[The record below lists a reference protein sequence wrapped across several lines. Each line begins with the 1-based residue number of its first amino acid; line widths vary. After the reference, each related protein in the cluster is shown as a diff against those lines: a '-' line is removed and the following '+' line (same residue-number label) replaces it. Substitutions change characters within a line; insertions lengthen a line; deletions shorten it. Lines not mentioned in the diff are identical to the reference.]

1 MDRLVELGIMH
12 FAKNLMI
19 ALLIL
24 LIGLYLIRSLQR
36 LIENRMERKRV
47 DPSLQS
53 FLLPLVRMT
62 LLIVLGITVIRQL
75 GVEATSLIA
84 LITSAGLAVGLALQ
98 GSLSNV
104 AGGVLILLLKPF
116 RVGDYIEV
124 DDYRGTVKNIS
135 IYYTELKTDDGQ
147 QVVIPNGD
155 IVSTSVVNY
164 STYPE
169 QRFDLTIPVSYQD
182 DPIRVRQL
190 LQSLMHEVPTF
201 LEDPAP
207 SVFLKGFTEHA
218 IEFTL
223 RGWVRRE
230 HYRETLDQLLPLI
243 KKTFNQENIMLP
255 YPQLVVHLHPTSPIP
270 YKKNG
275 NSGS

>member
-1 MDRLVELGIMH
+1 MDRLVELGIIH

-155 IVSTSVVNY
+155 
-164 STYPE
+164 
-169 QRFDLTIPVSYQD
+169 
-182 DPIRVRQL
+182 
-190 LQSLMHEVPTF
+190 SLV
-201 LEDPAP
+201 LA
-207 SVFLKGFTEHA
+207 
-218 IEFTL
+218 
-223 RGWVRRE
+223 W
-230 HYRETLDQLLPLI
+230 
-243 KKTFNQENIMLP
+243 
-255 YPQLVVHLHPTSPIP
+255 
-270 YKKNG
+270 
-275 NSGS
+275 